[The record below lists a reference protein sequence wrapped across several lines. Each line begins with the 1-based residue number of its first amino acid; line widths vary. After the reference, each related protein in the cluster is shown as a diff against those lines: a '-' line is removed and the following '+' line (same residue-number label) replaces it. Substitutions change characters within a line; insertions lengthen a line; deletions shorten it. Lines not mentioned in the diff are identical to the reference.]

1 MPQELAAPAP
11 AVERSRRPTP
21 VTARAVLIGLALV
34 PVQGFISLYGF
45 LFPQSHPATVS
56 LYFNAVT
63 TLLVL
68 VALNALVRRVRPRWA
83 LSPAELI
90 TIYAVQC
97 LVTALYGH
105 DQMHN
110 LVPTVAYPVWHAT
123 EDNAWMDLFGGY
135 LKSWITPL
143 DRRTLW
149 VYYDS
154 HLPLLATPHWR
165 GWVLPALSW
174 SLFMLVMC
182 WTMLCLNALFRR
194 NWTDE
199 SKLSFPVVQLPLEMV
214 SPRGAL
220 YRSKLMW
227 IGFLVAMA
235 IDVLNGLHHLYPQ
248 VPSFMGAR
256 SAAYDLGQQVKNMPW
271 RAIGWTPLNVFPF
284 AVGLSF
290 FIPLDLA
297 FSCWFFYI
305 YWKWVRVGSAAAGW
319 GRVPR
324 SPWVDE
330 QSFGAYMALA
340 FYSLWS
346 GRQALADG
354 WRALLGRPARDA
366 DEPLPYHV
374 AMLGAVLGSVGI
386 TVFLVAMGTSLPGA
400 VGWLVIYLAISVA
413 VARIRAELGS
423 PVHDLHFMGPE
434 VALVEAFNPKALGKP
449 TLVAYSFLYA
459 FTRAHRSHPMPVT
472 IEAMKMASETHLSQR
487 WLSLVLMLAAVAALP
502 LGWFIM
508 LDGSARFGNM
518 PSYPGWQSFS
528 RLESW
533 LRSDTTVSVQG
544 LVAMAVGLVT
554 TVGLAAL
561 RSRFTW
567 WVFHPAGYAVS
578 GSWSM
583 ALFAPS
589 VFVSWLAKTAILRYG
604 GMTSYRPASRF
615 FAGLILGEFV
625 TGTFWAV
632 LGILRRRPMYN
643 FLP

>member
-1 MPQELAAPAP
+1 MSQELDTAVAAQQQ
-11 AVERSRRPTP
+11 VRRPST
-21 VTARAVLIGLALV
+21 VRVRAVLLGIALI
-34 PVQGFISLYGF
+34 PIQGFISLYGF

-56 LYFNAVT
+56 LYFNAVI

-68 VALNALVRRVRPRWA
+68 VVANAGIGRLRPRWA
-83 LSPAELI
+83 LSPAELSV
-90 TIYAVQC
+90 IYVMQA
-97 LVTALYGH
+97 LATALYDH

-110 LVPTVAYPVWHAT
+110 LVPVVAYPVWHAT
-123 EDNAWMDLFGGY
+123 QDNGWMDLFGQY
-135 LKSWITPL
+135 LKPWVTPL
-143 DRRTLW
+143 DRRVLW

-165 GWVLPALSW
+165 GWIMPALSW
-174 SLFMLVMC
+174 SLFMFLMC
-182 WTMLCLNALFRR
+182 WVMLCLNALFRR
-194 NWTDE
+194 NWADE
-199 SKLSFPVVQLPLEMV
+199 SKLSFPIVQLPLEMV
-214 SPRGAL
+214 SRRGEL

-227 IGFLVAMA
+227 IGFLIAMA
-235 IDVLNGLHHLYPQ
+235 IDILNGLHHLYPQ
-248 VPSFMGAR
+248 VPSFLGAR

-284 AVGLSF
+284 AVGLAF

-297 FSCWFFYI
+297 FSCWFFYV
-305 YWKWVRVGSAAAGW
+305 YWKWVRIGSAAAGW
-319 GRVPR
+319 GRIPR

-346 GRQALADG
+346 GRNALMAGWQALFG
-354 WRALLGRPARDA
+354 RRASHDN
-366 DEPLPYHV
+366 EPLPYHV
-374 AMLGAVLGSVGI
+374 AMIGALIGFSAI
-386 TVFLVAMGTSLPGA
+386 TVFLMGVGASFVGATS
-400 VGWLVIYLAISVA
+400 WLLIYLAISLA

-434 VALVEAFNPKALGKP
+434 VALVQAFSAKSLGKP
-449 TLVAYSFLYA
+449 TLVTYSFLYA
-459 FTRAHRSHPMPVT
+459 FTRAHRSHPMPVQ
-472 IEAMKMASETHLSQR
+472 IEAMKLASETNLSQR
-487 WLSLVLMLAAVAALP
+487 WLSFVLVLTCMVCLP
-502 LGWFIM
+502 IGWFMM

-518 PSYPGWQSFS
+518 PSYPGRESFL

-533 LRSDTTVSVQG
+533 LRSGAPASVYS
-544 LVAMAVGLVT
+544 VAAMG
-554 TVGLAAL
+554 VGLATTVAL
-561 RSRFTW
+561 AAMRSRFTW
-567 WVFHPAGYAVS
+567 WLFHPAGYAVS

-615 FAGLILGEFV
+615 FAGLILGEFA
-625 TGTFWAV
+625 TGTFWV
-632 LGILRRRPMYN
+632 TYGIIKHKPMYN